1 MPHLYASDLD
11 TSSKRRPK
19 LAPCPHCGANA
30 AACDSL
36 YWLDGR
42 TCCRPC
48 DGNHEPREGR

>member
-1 MPHLYASDLD
+1 MPHLYASDPGP
-11 TSSKRRPK
+11 SSQRGSK
-19 LAPCPHCGANA
+19 LTACPHCGANG

-48 DGNHEPREGR
+48 DGTHESQDVA